1 MRNGYRFPISN
12 ILAMTLAFVVIV
24 YILARTGM
32 LISLSGS
39 FLLGFVITAIIAAGV
54 CCVLVAMHRS
64 GAHRLSDIRVN
75 TDN

>member
-24 YILARTGM
+24 YILSQTGM
-32 LISLSGS
+32 LISLGGS
-39 FLLGFVITAIIAAGV
+39 FLLGLMITAVIATIV
-54 CCVLVAMHRS
+54 CCVMGATHHS
-64 GAHRLSDIRVN
+64 GAHRLSDIRIS